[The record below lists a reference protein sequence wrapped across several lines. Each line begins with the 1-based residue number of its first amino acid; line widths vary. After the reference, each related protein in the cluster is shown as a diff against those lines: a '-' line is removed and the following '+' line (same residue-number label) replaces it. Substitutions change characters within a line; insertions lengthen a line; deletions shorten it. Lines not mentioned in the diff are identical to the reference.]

1 MRLRL
6 PESRLV
12 AGLWIGL
19 GGLAILVVIGLI
31 ALWPRGTVIDPTVF
45 AGSLDTEQARV
56 VGVDPEGCRAGGS
69 APSELPVDCQRV
81 SFELLSGPEKGLE
94 AGFDLGADVAVSE
107 GDRIRVSRAEIP
119 EGVELGG
126 VEIDLYSFSD
136 FERRAPLLWLTLLF
150 AALVI
155 GLARWRGVRALI
167 GLTGSLFIIVL
178 FIVPSILSGN
188 APVLVAVIGALAVM
202 LITIP
207 LAHGISPITL
217 SACLGTAAAL
227 IATVLL
233 AELFV
238 DLAHITGFASE
249 EATILRAASDEL
261 SIQGLLLAGIV
272 IAALGVLDDLTV
284 TQASTV
290 AALRRARPDLGAMP
304 VFREAM
310 RVGQDHVVATVNTL
324 VLAYAGASLPILLI
338 FSVADTPFLDAVN
351 AEVVAAE
358 IVATLVGSIGLILA
372 VPVTTALAAVVAA
385 RTPTEELGEVHAH

>member
-1 MRLRL
+1 MPPRL

-12 AGLWIGL
+12 AGLWLGL
-19 GGLAILVVIGLI
+19 GGVAILVVIGLI
-31 ALWPRGTVIDPTVF
+31 ALWPRGTVIDSTF
-45 AGSLDTEQARV
+45 FSGSLDTEQARV
-56 VGVDPEGCRAGGS
+56 LDIDPEGCRAGGVGPDGREV
-69 APSELPVDCQRV
+69 ACRRV
-81 SFELLSGPEKGLE
+81 TVELLSGPEEGQE
-94 AGFDLGADVAVSE
+94 TGFDLGADVSVGE
-107 GDRIRVSRAEIP
+107 GDRIRVVRTEIP

-136 FERRAPLLWLTLLF
+136 FERRVPLLLLTLLF

-155 GLARWRGVRALI
+155 GLARWRGVRALV
-167 GLTGSLFIIVL
+167 GLAGSLVIIVL
-178 FIVPSILSGN
+178 FIVPSIIAGN
-188 APVLVAVIGALAVM
+188 APVLVAVVGALAVM

-207 LAHGISPITL
+207 LAHGLSPITL

-233 AELFV
+233 AEAFV

-249 EATILRAASDEL
+249 EATILRAASEDL

-290 AALRRARPDLGAMP
+290 AALRRARPDLGPLP

-324 VLAYAGASLPILLI
+324 VLAYAGASLPVLLI
-338 FSVADTPFLDAVN
+338 FSVADTPALDAVN
-351 AEVVAAE
+351 GEVVAAE
-358 IVATLVGSIGLILA
+358 IVATLVGSIGLVLA
-372 VPVTTALAAVVAA
+372 VPITTALAAMVAA
-385 RTPTEELGEVHAH
+385 RVPTEELGEVHTH

>member
-1 MRLRL
+1 MPARV

-12 AGLWIGL
+12 AGLWLGL
-19 GGLAILVVIGLI
+19 GGLALLVIVGLLV
-31 ALWPRGTVIDPTVF
+31 LWPRGTVIDSTFF

-56 VGVDPEGCRAGGS
+56 VDIDPEGCRAAGVGPDGQEV
-69 APSELPVDCQRV
+69 ACRRV
-81 SFELLSGPEKGLE
+81 TVGLLSGPEEGQP
-94 AGFDLGADVAVSE
+94 AAFDLGADVDLTE
-107 GDRIRVSRAEIP
+107 GDRIRVVRTEIP

-126 VEIDLYSFSD
+126 VEIDLYAFSD
-136 FERRAPLLWLTLLF
+136 FERRVPLLMLTLLF

-155 GLARWRGVRALI
+155 GLARWRGVRALV
-167 GLTGSLFIIVL
+167 GLAGSLLIIVL
-178 FIVPSILSGN
+178 FIVPSIIAGN
-188 APVLVAVIGALAVM
+188 APVLVAVVGALAVM

-207 LAHGISPITL
+207 LAHGLSPITL

-233 AELFV
+233 AEVFV

-249 EATILRAASDEL
+249 EATILRAASENL

-290 AALRRARPDLGAMP
+290 AALRRARPDLGPLP

-310 RVGQDHVVATVNTL
+310 HVGRDHVVATVNTL
-324 VLAYAGASLPILLI
+324 VLAYAGASLPVLLI
-338 FSVADTPFLDAVN
+338 FSVADTPALDAVN
-351 AEVVAAE
+351 GEVVAAE
-358 IVATLVGSIGLILA
+358 IVATLVGSIGLVLA

-385 RTPTEELGEVHAH
+385 RVPTEELGEVHTH